1 MATTGL
7 RIGQTSL
14 SADRASWHSR
24 PPRRCDAMRCERE
37 REPRQTLRSVQ
48 RRRSTSAACL

>member
-24 PPRRCDAMRCERE
+24 PPRRCDAMRARARAASDAAVCTT
-37 REPRQTLRSVQ
+37 PALDVRS
-48 RRRSTSAACL
+48 LP